1 MSANEQV
8 LNTGNQA
15 ITNYDTSKIFL
26 WNNRYIN
33 APFTA
38 EGYDDTTLL
47 AGTVMGRVA
56 STNEVVPMES
66 NASDGSQFP
75 IGILAKDYNIAGGDT
90 VDLAI
95 CVGGDVAEEK
105 VLFARNGDGFSTV
118 VSSRTIRDRIAGDT
132 LGIKLVLGT
141 EMTAFDNQ

>member
-1 MSANEQV
+1 MSTNNQV

-33 APFTA
+33 GAFTA
-38 EGYDDTTLL
+38 QGYDDSVLL
-47 AGTVMGRVA
+47 AGTVMGRVSA
-56 STNEVVPMES
+56 TNEVLPMQS
-66 NASDGSQFP
+66 TASDGSQFP
-75 IGILAKDYNIAGGDT
+75 IGILAKDYTIEGGDT

-95 CVGGDVAEEK
+95 CIGGDVAEEK
-105 VLFARNGDGFSTV
+105 VIFARNADTFATAISG
-118 VSSRTIRDRIAGDT
+118 RTIRDRIAGDT

-141 EMTAFDNQ
+141 ELTAYDNQ